1 MTAPPIES
9 SPEYHEWRTA
19 RLLLAC
25 LVGLAKKIQDEQ
37 KQPPGVARRMALDR
51 IVEEWTSRSP
61 TGSKAEAE
69 SALFRAIELASQPEP
84 VPGSGQHV
92 PQASS

>member
-1 MTAPPIES
+1 MTASSIES
-9 SPEYHEWRTA
+9 SPQYHEWRTA

-37 KQPPGVARRMALDR
+37 KKPAEVARRMALDR
-51 IVEEWTSRSP
+51 IVAEWTARSP
-61 TGSKAEAE
+61 EGSKAEAE

-84 VPGSGQHV
+84 LPGSGQH
-92 PQASS
+92 PLTG